1 MSKTK
6 MWAKQLRIHQWVKN
20 ALLFVPVLASFQ
32 FLTLNQVQVL
42 KLVSSFFAFCLAASA
57 VYIFNDI
64 FDRQNDREHPTK
76 RERPI
81 AAGLI
86 SVRAGLVFAFLAV
99 GVSLYLGFVV
109 GIEFLLTLGVY
120 LVGTFAY
127 SLWLKRVALIDCIVL
142 AGLYTI
148 RVIAGGFASS
158 ISISFWLL
166 AFSAFFFLALS
177 WLKRYAEL
185 DTVRRSGKEVTAGR
199 GYLVTDLPLILTFG
213 VGSALIAVLIFSLY
227 LDSSAIRAQYA
238 LPEIGW
244 LAIPFLTYLVGRM
257 WFKAFRGLMN
267 EDPVLYLL
275 RDWPSLVTVALM
287 SVALIF
293 AHLGFGR

>member
-99 GVSLYLGFVV
+99 SVSVYLGFVV

-142 AGLYTI
+142 AGLYTV

-166 AFSAFFFLALS
+166 AFSAFFFLSLS